1 MSGIL
6 MVAGEP
12 SGDRHAAELAR
23 VLRARLPQVRLW
35 GMGGEHMAREGVEL
49 LVDIRGLSVVGISE
63 VLGHVGSIL
72 SARKAILREVDREAP
87 LLGILIDFPDF
98 NLWLARGL
106 RGRGIP
112 LLYYIAPQVWAWRK
126 GRVRSMARLLDR
138 VAAILPFEEEILRRA
153 GIAAEYVGHPLLEQV
168 NGMMSREDA
177 RTLLGFPPDTSI
189 LGLFP
194 GSRPGEVNRL
204 LPIMLRAV
212 KLAQAEIP
220 DMKPVVALST
230 LVPRDRVEGPIRE
243 CGVEVEVVTGEA
255 HTVMRASK
263 MAVVASGTVTLEA
276 AMLETPILVI
286 YRTSWI
292 TYLVGRLLATVQ
304 HVALVNVLAR
314 ERIVPELLQWSAT
327 PRAVCSELLDL
338 WGDEGAC
345 NHMIRRLRQVAAS
358 LGSRAASRRTADMVL
373 EMLSSKGN
381 GGS

>member
-12 SGDRHAAELAR
+12 SGDRHAADLAR
-23 VLRARLPQVRLW
+23 VLRVLLPRVRLW

-63 VLGHVGSIL
+63 VLGHMGAIL
-72 SARKAILREVDREAP
+72 AAHKAILRQVDRDPP

-106 RGRGIP
+106 RGRRVP

-126 GRVRSMARLLDR
+126 GRVKLMARLLDR

-153 GIAAEYVGHPLLEQV
+153 GIKAEYVGHPLLEQV
-168 NGMMSREDA
+168 NGRMSQEDA
-177 RTLLGFPPDTSI
+177 RTLLGFPPETPI

-194 GSRPGEVNRL
+194 GSRPGEVERL

-212 KLAQAEIP
+212 KLALAEVP

-230 LVPRDRVEGPIRE
+230 LVTRDRVEGPIRDSR
-243 CGVEVEVVTGEA
+243 VEVEVVAGQA

-263 MAVVASGTVTLEA
+263 MAIVASGTVTLEA
-276 AMLETPILVI
+276 AILETPILVI

-292 TYLVGRLLATVQ
+292 TYFLGRLLATVQ
-304 HVALVNVLAR
+304 HVALVNVLAG

-327 PRAVCSELLDL
+327 PRTLCARMLAL
-338 WGDEGAC
+338 WDDQGAR
-345 NHMIRRLRQVAAS
+345 NDMVVRLRQVAAS
-358 LGSRAASRRTADMVL
+358 LGSRVASRRTAEMVL
-373 EMLSSKGN
+373 EMLSRNGN
-381 GGS
+381 SGS

>member
-12 SGDRHAAELAR
+12 SGDRHAADLAR
-23 VLRARLPQVRLW
+23 VIRMLVPRVRLW

-49 LVDIRGLSVVGISE
+49 VVDIRGLSVVGISE
-63 VLGHVGSIL
+63 VLGHLGSIL

-87 LLGILIDFPDF
+87 LLGILVDFPDF

-106 RGRGIP
+106 RGRRIP

-126 GRVRSMARLLDR
+126 GRVRLMARLLDR
-138 VAAILPFEEEILRRA
+138 VAAILPFEEEILRKA

-168 NGMMSREDA
+168 NGRMSREEA
-177 RTLLGFPPDTSI
+177 RAHLGLPPDTPI

-194 GSRPGEVNRL
+194 GSRPGEVDRL

-212 KLAQAEIP
+212 KLALAEIP
-220 DMKPVVALST
+220 GMRPVVALST
-230 LVPRDRVEGPIRE
+230 LVPRDRVERPIRE
-243 CGVEVEVVTGEA
+243 CGVEVEVVAGEA

-292 TYLVGRLLATVQ
+292 TYLLGRLLATVQ
-304 HVALVNVLAR
+304 HVALVNVLAG

-327 PRAVCSELLDL
+327 PRSICSKLLDL
-338 WGDEGAC
+338 WDDEMAC
-345 NHMIRRLRQVAAS
+345 EHMVGRLRQVAAS
-358 LGSRAASRRTADMVL
+358 LGSRVASRRTAEMVL
-373 EMLSSKGN
+373 EMLSGKGN
-381 GGS
+381 SGS

>member
-12 SGDRHAAELAR
+12 SGDRHAADLAR
-23 VLRARLPQVRLW
+23 ALRLLLPTVRLW

-49 LVDIRGLSVVGISE
+49 LVDIKGLSVVGISE

-72 SARKAILREVDREAP
+72 SARKAILREVDRDPP
-87 LLGILIDFPDF
+87 LLGILVDFPDF

-106 RGRGIP
+106 RGRGVP

-126 GRVRSMARLLDR
+126 GRLRLMARLLDR
-138 VAAILPFEEEILRRA
+138 VAAILPFEEEILRGA

-168 NGMMSREDA
+168 NGRISREEA
-177 RTLLGFPPDTSI
+177 RTLLGFPPDTRI

-194 GSRPGEVNRL
+194 GSRPGEVHRL

-212 KLAQAEIP
+212 KLALGEHP

-230 LVPRDRVEGPIRE
+230 LVPLERVERPIRD
-243 CGVEVEVVTGEA
+243 CGVDVEVVAGQA

-263 MAVVASGTVTLEA
+263 VAVVASGTVTLEA
-276 AMLETPILVI
+276 AILETPILVI

-292 TYLVGRLLATVQ
+292 TYFVGRLLATVR
-304 HVALVNVLAR
+304 HMGLVNVLAG
-314 ERIVPELLQWSAT
+314 ERIVPELLQWSAN
-327 PRAVCSELLDL
+327 PRTICAKLVDL
-338 WGDEGAC
+338 WDDEGAR
-345 NHMIRRLRQVAAS
+345 NQMVGRLREVAAS
-358 LGSRAASRRTADMVL
+358 LGSKVASRRTAEMVM
-373 EMLSSKGN
+373 EMLSSEGN
-381 GGS
+381 SGS